1 MRGVFDG
8 QEPEQD
14 KPRRDTEL
22 TLGAGALLLIFFGL
36 VLVCGLCFGL
46 GYAVGRRGVQ
56 PDSAAGQPPASGAQS
71 PVQPNGS
78 LPKPSA
84 IAQAGVPP
92 PAQGAA
98 PQTPQSAS
106 TDPPQS
112 KAAIPVA
119 SSQASAPAA
128 SSSPQPQVRPALA
141 PEANAPQAAAAP
153 NVHPAFPPAAP
164 LMVQIAAISHQ
175 EDADVLVGALRKR
188 GYQVSARRDPAD
200 NLIHVR
206 IGPFND
212 RDEAE
217 RWRLKLID
225 DGYNAMIQP

>member
-1 MRGVFDG
+1 
-8 QEPEQD
+8 
-14 KPRRDTEL
+14 
-22 TLGAGALLLIFFGL
+22 LGAGALLLIFFGL

-46 GYAVGRRGVQ
+46 GYFVGRRGVQ
-56 PDSAAGQPPASGAQS
+56 PASASGQQPASGEQT
-71 PVQPNGS
+71 PLQPSGS

-84 IAQAGVPP
+84 IAQASAPQ
-92 PAQGAA
+92 PAQNATQ
-98 PQTPQSAS
+98 QTPS

-112 KAAIPVA
+112 KVAVPVA
-119 SSQASAPAA
+119 SPQASAPAA
-128 SSSPQPQVRPALA
+128 LSSPQPQVHSAFA
-141 PEANAPQAAAAP
+141 PEANSPQAAAPA

-175 EDADVLVGALRKR
+175 EDADVLVGALHKR

-212 RDEAE
+212 HDEAE
-217 RWRLKLID
+217 RWRLKLLN